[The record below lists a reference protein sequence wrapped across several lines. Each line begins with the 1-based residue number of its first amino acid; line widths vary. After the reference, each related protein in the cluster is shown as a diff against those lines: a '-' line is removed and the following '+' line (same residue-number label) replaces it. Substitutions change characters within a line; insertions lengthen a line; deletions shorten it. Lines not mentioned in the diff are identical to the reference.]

1 MENFTIQ
8 SSNTAFDILSSKL
21 YEHPEVSIIRELTAN
36 AIDANVANKSNKK
49 VVLHIPTRC
58 EAFLSVRDF
67 GKGMS
72 PEFVKG
78 VYTTYFASTK
88 AGNSDAIGARGLGS
102 KSPFALFNE
111 FKVITTFN
119 NVKYEYRMFKSE
131 NGPSY
136 ELVSKDDKMKFE
148 NGTEI
153 YIEDA
158 SKLLSS
164 AYDIKSFVE
173 TTAWEDKVSV
183 NSAYGNFLNEAE
195 SKLLGRYDD
204 SYVYIGGVRYNTS
217 LKYPRGYVLVAEK
230 DDVTTLPSR
239 EGLHFDE
246 KTKEWIAKQYANLLE
261 KEKEMIMNFEID
273 DEYNQYSDE
282 VIENIK
288 KKLNVYSM
296 VDIKSEKRWPI
307 TSKQQKIIIEGSY
320 AIISTKDLKKP
331 QMRNISKEADKYLN
345 GVCGRAIKN
354 FAAQKNVAHVFI
366 THGDNENMI
375 KDYIVK
381 EEKKPENKSKINK
394 RKAFYKKGDF
404 YNLYIYTF
412 TENKGFKNVWN
423 VSDDIYSYKQ
433 DDIALLPN
441 VSYCDMEKFA
451 KEILAKSKAKLFVK
465 VKNDWMPCKSI
476 DKFSSKIM
484 KKVENA
490 VKFGKENQK
499 REFDAKILK
508 LYESV
513 ASKKDLVFAY
523 TCKEI
528 LNRLNFDRITTNNE
542 IIRQLQDEAEEF
554 GRFSGFE
561 TLVINDIC
569 NIEIINLFPL
579 INSDYTKES
588 IEYFEFICGKNNI
601 ASLDDLINK
610 VVVSTKFEKVDDA
623 SRSIN
628 RYAERYG
635 ITA

>member
-49 VVLHIPTRC
+49 VVLHIPTID
-58 EAFLSVRDF
+58 EVFLSVRDF

-102 KSPFALFNE
+102 KSPFALFDE

-136 ELVSKDDKMKFE
+136 ELISKDDKMKFE

-158 SKLLSS
+158 SKLLFSY
-164 AYDIKSFVE
+164 YDIESFVE

-183 NSAYGNFLNEAE
+183 NSAYGNFLDEAE

-217 LKYPRGYVLVAEK
+217 LKYPRGYVLVAGK

-246 KTKEWIAKQYANLLE
+246 KTKKWIAKQYANLLE

-296 VDIKSEKRWPI
+296 VDIKGEKRWPI
-307 TSKQQKIIIEGSY
+307 TSKQQKIIVEGSY

-354 FAAQKNVAHVFI
+354 FAAQKNVEHVFI

-381 EEKKPENKSKINK
+381 EEKKPESKINK

-404 YNLYIYTF
+404 CSLYIYTF
-412 TENKGFKNVWN
+412 TENEGFKNVWD

-433 DDIALLPN
+433 DDIALLPDI
-441 VSYCDMEKFA
+441 STWDMEKFA

-465 VKNDWMPCKSI
+465 VKNDRTPVKSI

-523 TCKEI
+523 TCKAI
-528 LNRLNFDRITTNNE
+528 LNRLNLYRLITNNE
-542 IIRQLQDEAEEF
+542 IIRQLKDEAAEF

-561 TLVINDIC
+561 TSVINDIC

-579 INSDYTKES
+579 INSSYTKES

-610 VVVSTKFEKVDDA
+610 VVASTKFEKVDDV
-623 SRSIN
+623 SWLID
-628 RYAERYG
+628 RYAEQYG

>member
-49 VVLHIPTRC
+49 VVLHIPTRY

-88 AGNSDAIGARGLGS
+88 VGNSDAIGARGLGS
-102 KSPFALFNE
+102 KSPFSLFDE

-217 LKYPRGYVLVAEK
+217 LKYPRGYVLVAGK

-246 KTKEWIAKQYANLLE
+246 KTKEWISKQYTSLLE

-296 VDIKSEKRWPI
+296 VDIKGEKRWPI

-354 FAAQKNVAHVFI
+354 FAAQKNVDHVFI

-381 EEKKPENKSKINK
+381 EEKKPENKNKINK

-404 YNLYIYTF
+404 CNLYIYTF
-412 TENKGFKNVWN
+412 TENEGLKNVWD

-441 VSYCDMEKFA
+441 VSSCDMEKFA
-451 KEILAKSKAKLFVK
+451 KEVLAKSKAKLFVK
-465 VKNDWMPCKSI
+465 VKNDWMPVKSI

-523 TCKEI
+523 TCKAI
-528 LNRLNFDRITTNNE
+528 LNRLNLDRITTNNE
-542 IIRQLQDEAEEF
+542 TIRQLQEAAKL

-561 TLVINDIC
+561 ASVIDGIC
-569 NIEIINLFPL
+569 DIEINNLFPL
-579 INSDYTKES
+579 INSSYTKES
-588 IEYFEFICGKNNI
+588 IEYFEFICEKNNI
-601 ASLDDLINK
+601 RSLDDLINK
-610 VVVSTKFEKVDDA
+610 VVVSTKFEKVEDA
-623 SRSIN
+623 SWLIKN
-628 RYAERYG
+628 RAERYG
-635 ITA
+635 IAI

>member
-49 VVLHIPTRC
+49 VVLHIPTRY

-102 KSPFALFNE
+102 KSPFALFDE

-217 LKYPRGYVLVAEK
+217 LKYPRGYVLVAGK

-246 KTKEWIAKQYANLLE
+246 KTKEWIAKQYTNLLE

-296 VDIKSEKRWPI
+296 VDIKGKKRWPI
-307 TSKQQKIIIEGSY
+307 TSKQQKIIVEGSY

-381 EEKKPENKSKINK
+381 EEKKPENKRKINK

-404 YNLYIYTF
+404 CNLYIYTF
-412 TENKGFKNVWN
+412 TENEGFKNVWN

-441 VSYCDMEKFA
+441 ISTCDMEKFA

-465 VKNDWMPCKSI
+465 IKNSWMPCKSI

-523 TCKEI
+523 TCKAV
-528 LNRLNFDRITTNNE
+528 LNSLNLYKLTTNNE
-542 IIRQLQDEAEEF
+542 IIRQLQDNAAEF
-554 GRFSGFE
+554 SRFSNFE
-561 TLVINDIC
+561 TSVINDIC
-569 NIEIINLFPL
+569 NIEINNLFPL
-579 INSDYTKES
+579 INTSYTKES
-588 IEYFEFICGKNNI
+588 IEYFEFVCGKNNI
-601 ASLDDLINK
+601 GSLDDLINK
-610 VVVSTKFEKVDDA
+610 VVTSTKFEKVEDA
-623 SRSIN
+623 SWSIN
-628 RYAERYG
+628 RYAERFG
-635 ITA
+635 IAA